1 MLSLLS
7 FRDAFRFARTGRASS
22 IALKLPDA
30 VKGRIHAL
38 VLARLRGPAIT
49 AAAFLCGLAVTLL
62 ESVCTGQLYLP
73 ALSLMSRAGSHRAR
87 LLLLLY
93 DAAFVVPLAAILL
106 LSLGVSPSRAAR
118 ATARQ
123 TVAAKALMGAVL
135 LAVAAAVLL
144 RHA

>member
-1 MLSLLS
+1 RIRTLALS
-7 FRDAFRFARTGRASS
+7 
-22 IALKLPDA
+22 
-30 VKGRIHAL
+30 
-38 VLARLRGPAIT
+38 RLRGPAIT

-93 DAAFVVPLAAILL
+93 DSAFVLPLAAVLL
-106 LSLGVSPSRAAR
+106 LSLGATPPEAAR

-123 TVAAKALMGAVL
+123 TVTAKALMGAVL

-144 RHA
+144 RRA